1 MSTIKSSSANLT
13 LNADG
18 SGNDIKFQSNAV
30 EKASISDAGLFST
43 TTVTATGVVTGDT
56 VADAN
61 TSNVRSGRK
70 NLIINGAMKVAQR
83 ETSSTGLGDA
93 DEGYVTLDRMRHT
106 TNSASAGRFTSAQTA
121 ITDLPGFANC
131 LHLDCTTADTS
142 IAASEVLVLEHYIE
156 GQDLQQF
163 KKGTASAEDITVSFY
178 MKTNKAFTFMC
189 VLNDFDNN
197 RVNPQQFTTTTT
209 WTRHSITFSGDTTGT
224 WDDDTNRGVSV
235 SIYLHAG
242 SDHTGGTYSAN
253 TWQSRQ
259 LSNNMMAVGIG
270 SFYDST
276 SNDIKITGLQMELGS
291 TATDFEHRS
300 YAEELALC
308 QRYFFKSGPQNIS
321 DDAMDGIQI
330 SVSAGEDP
338 QYTHFFSPQMANTPT
353 ITLRRYTTTN
363 SATQGNWH
371 GGAFGASGV
380 NSSSNTRAFGQNS
393 RHFYI
398 DDTDNGATRAGYAG
412 IGFYADAEL

>member
-1 MSTIKSSSANLT
+1 MAIVIN
-13 LNADG
+13 G
-18 SGNDIKFQSNAV
+18 SG
-30 EKASISDAGLFST
+30 
-43 TTVTATGVVTGDT
+43 TVTGLAVGGLPDGTVDEGTLATDSVT
-56 VADAN
+56 AAKIPASLEN
-61 TSNVRSGRK
+61 TFVSGRK
-70 NLIINGAMKVAQR
+70 NLIINGAMNVAQR
-83 ETSSTGLGDA
+83 GTSSTGLGDG

-121 ITDLPGFANC
+121 ITDLAGFANC

-163 KKGTASAEDITVSFY
+163 AKGTASAKDITVSFY

-224 WDDDTNRGVSV
+224 WDDDANRSLSV

-259 LSNNMMAVGIG
+259 SSNNMIAVGIG

-276 SNDIKITGLQMELGS
+276 SNDIKITGLQMEVGS

-300 YAEELALC
+300 YGEELELCKRYYHLYAQSTLGHISIGFFESNSQVSSIIKFIPELRAQPSLEIVSGTNYYALNDWVMFDTFTLYG
-308 QRYFFKSGPQNIS
+308 QTKRST
-321 DDAMDGIQI
+321 QI
-330 SVSAGEDP
+330 YRD
-338 QYTHFFSPQMANTPT
+338 
-353 ITLRRYTTTN
+353 
-363 SATQGNWH
+363 
-371 GGAFGASGV
+371 SGV
-380 NSSSNTRAFGQNS
+380 SGTKGNAGFILSNHANAKVAFS
-393 RHFYI
+393 
-398 DDTDNGATRAGYAG
+398 
-412 IGFYADAEL
+412 AEL